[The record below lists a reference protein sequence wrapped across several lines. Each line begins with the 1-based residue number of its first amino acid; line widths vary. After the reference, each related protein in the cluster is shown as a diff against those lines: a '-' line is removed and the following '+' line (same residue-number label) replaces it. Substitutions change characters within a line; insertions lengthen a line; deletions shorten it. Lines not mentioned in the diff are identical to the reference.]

1 MPGAIVGKVIKPG
14 RFNDQAFAQKLEAKA
29 RQSGTVIK
37 ADFEATTKTWK
48 HQVVFEMLL
57 AFPPP
62 RIEVMVA
69 TDDEIYTWVVE
80 GTGAKARE
88 GGGSEYEIWAGAYTG
103 KSDKTM
109 LFFSSQFVPKT
120 QPGIIGSNSG
130 FVGERDTLVPMVV
143 HPGIEPRNF
152 DRIIQKKREPWFKRQ
167 MEQAMA
173 EARQASGHAA

>member
-1 MPGAIVGKVIKPG
+1 MPGAIVSKTIKPS
-14 RFNDQAFAQKLEAKA
+14 RLKDDAMRLRLLNAMRKA
-29 RQSGTVIK
+29 GTQIRH
-37 ADFEATTKTWK
+37 DFEATVKTWEHK
-48 HQVVFEMLL
+48 VVFEELISL
-57 AFPPP
+57 TGPGP
-62 RIEVMVA
+62 VVLVA
-69 TDDEIYTWVVE
+69 TDDEIYAWVVE